1 MRTTATPLPHLTR
14 YEIAVLHALVLNETT
29 QLNGQAPDTVGEA
42 CVMCGAWNDCIED
55 GPALAGYPMP
65 KRDGLGGVLASLSK
79 KGLVYTGDESSAPSV
94 LGAMA
99 WFTIISPISQ
109 KN

>member
-1 MRTTATPLPHLTR
+1 MKTTAAPLPHLTH
-14 YEIAVLHALVLNETT
+14 YEIAVLNAIVLNETT
-29 QLNGQAPDTVGEA
+29 QLNWQAPSTAEEA

-65 KRDGLGGVLASLSK
+65 KRDGLGGVMASLSK
-79 KGLVYTGDESSAPSV
+79 KGLIYTGDESSAPSL

-99 WFTIISPISQ
+99 WFTIISPLTDLL
-109 KN
+109 